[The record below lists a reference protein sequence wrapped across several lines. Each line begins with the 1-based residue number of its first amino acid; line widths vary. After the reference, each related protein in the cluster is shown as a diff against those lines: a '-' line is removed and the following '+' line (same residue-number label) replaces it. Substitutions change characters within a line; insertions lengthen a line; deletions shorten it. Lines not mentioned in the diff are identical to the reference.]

1 MEDKRNMTEET
12 ENLPVNEQVIQP
24 LHLQKRLSEKDGD
37 TLDVLKI
44 ILKGLVEQE
53 GDWNKIYNHFGYIAE
68 NETEAKKKLLYLT
81 VESIHAL
88 SDSDCENMLALL
100 TESLFH
106 VTSVEGSPTDMR

>member
-12 ENLPVNEQVIQP
+12 ENPPVNEQVIQP
-24 LHLQKRLSEKDGD
+24 RHLQKRLSEKDGD

-53 GDWNKIYNHFGYIAE
+53 GDWDKIYNHFGYIAE
-68 NETEAKKKLLYLT
+68 NETEAKKKLLYLA
-81 VESIHAL
+81 ESIHAL

-106 VTSVEGSPTDMR
+106 VTSVEGGPPLI

>member
-12 ENLPVNEQVIQP
+12 ENLPVNERVIQFY
-24 LHLQKRLSEKDGD
+24 HLQKRLSEKDWD
-37 TLDVLKI
+37 TLDDLKI

-53 GDWNKIYNHFGYIAE
+53 GDWDKVYNHFGYVAE
-68 NETEAKKKLLYLT
+68 NETEAKKKLLYLA

-100 TESLFH
+100 TEPLFR
-106 VTSVEGSPTDMR
+106 VTSVEGGPTDMR